1 VRVRRYFSSDGVHL
15 AYEEWTGS
23 GPTLVFCHGLA
34 ATGEQFAD
42 DAAFFAARGHHV
54 LVPHLRGHG
63 LSEGPAVPTA
73 ESLSIPRLAADLVD
87 MLDHAGASRVH
98 WVGNSLGGIVALQM
112 LASRRF
118 HSLATFGTTYA
129 IRLPRLGG
137 HRLIGA
143 AHRMV
148 GAGRMAALTAR
159 LTSRHADARRLI
171 EKMLRDVRIET
182 AERLAGIL
190 TQYDLTAAGSAADIP
205 ILLLRAPDDRAVNA
219 GLGETLRIMR
229 ARPRFRLVDLP
240 MGGHVA
246 NLDGRDGFRAAL
258 IEFWASLPG

>member
-1 VRVRRYFSSDGVHL
+1 MSVRRYLSSDGVHL

-34 ATGEQFAD
+34 ATGEQFAE

-73 ESLSIPRLAADLVD
+73 ESLSISRLAADLVD
-87 MLDHAGASRVH
+87 MLDHAGTSRVH

-171 EKMLRDVRIET
+171 EKMLREVRIET
-182 AERLAGIL
+182 AERRNAANHARTSALPARRPSHGRPCGQPRRPGRIPRRPHRIL
-190 TQYDLTAAGSAADIP
+190 GVTP
-205 ILLLRAPDDRAVNA
+205 
-219 GLGETLRIMR
+219 
-229 ARPRFRLVDLP
+229 
-240 MGGHVA
+240 
-246 NLDGRDGFRAAL
+246 AL
-258 IEFWASLPG
+258 ER